1 MTENRIIVL
10 NGEFPEWKAEIR
22 SGVSARILLDLQSAI
37 PSKVLP
43 AFAALVVSHNF
54 KGINGEEIA
63 DILDAPV
70 EALTELMAQWAKGNE
85 LDPK

>member
-1 MTENRIIVL
+1 MAENRTIVL
-10 NGEFPEWKAEIR
+10 DGEFAGWKAEIR
-22 SGVSARILLDLQSAI
+22 SGVSARILLDLQSSI

-70 EALTELMAQWAKGNE
+70 DALTELMAQWAKGNQ

>member
-1 MTENRIIVL
+1 MAENRTITL
-10 NGEFPEWKAEIR
+10 DGDFAGWKAELR
-22 SGVSARILLDLQSAI
+22 AGVSARILLDLQSAI

-54 KGINGEEIA
+54 KGLNGEEIA

-70 EALTELMAQWAKGNE
+70 EALTELMTLWAKGNQ